1 MHTALVAADPVAAA
15 SILPT
20 DGRRMVRALEVVEL
34 TGLPFAAS
42 APQIGDP
49 RWGGTRILGV
59 DRDTEELDAGFGC
72 EQS

>member
-49 RWGGTRILGV
+49 RWGTRILGV